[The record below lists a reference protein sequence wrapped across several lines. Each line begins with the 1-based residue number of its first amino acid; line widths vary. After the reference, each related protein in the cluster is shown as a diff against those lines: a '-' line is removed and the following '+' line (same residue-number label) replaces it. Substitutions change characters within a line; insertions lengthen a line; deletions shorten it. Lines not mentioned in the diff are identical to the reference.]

1 MSEHQPIVKL
11 PDMTLSHY
19 RYLLALSWYPNKEQ
33 IAKSLHTGIME
44 NKMVKFYLEVC
55 EQFKWE
61 VNHKWVEEISK
72 ENEAKLKE
80 LEDKIEDAVKNLGE
94 TEVRECHLAK
104 SEFLLRTGDKAG
116 AETSYRITADK
127 TVGSGQ
133 RLDIIFTLIR
143 IGFFY
148 NDKDL
153 IKRNIQKAKS
163 MIEQG
168 GDWDRRNRLK
178 VYEAYYL
185 LSIRSFKTS
194 ADLFLDTLATFS
206 SEELFSYDKNVF
218 YTVITSIVSLDRVS
232 LKEKVVDSPDV
243 STVIKNIPHLNDFLR
258 SFYNSDYALFFSSLA
273 HITDAMKEEEFC
285 HEHVYYFAR
294 EMRVR
299 AYKQY
304 LQSYRSVQLKSMAHA
319 FGVSSEFIDR
329 ELSRF
334 ISIGKLDCKIDAVGG
349 IIETIRPD
357 TKNAHYHNTIKQ
369 GDLLLNRIQKLS
381 RVIHL

>member
-1 MSEHQPIVKL
+1 MEHQPIVRL
-11 PDMTLSHY
+11 PDMTLSQY
-19 RYLLALSWYPNKEQ
+19 RFLLTLPWYPNKDK
-33 IAKSLHTGIME
+33 IAEKLLNGIKE
-44 NKMVKFYLEVC
+44 HKMVKFYLEVC
-55 EQFKWE
+55 EQFKLD
-61 VNHKWVEEISK
+61 VNQQWVDDTTK
-72 ENEAKLKE
+72 ENGAKLKE
-80 LEDKIEDAVKNLGE
+80 LEDKTEDAIKNLGE

-104 SEFLLRTGDKAG
+104 SEFLISTGDKAG

-185 LSIRSFKTS
+185 LSIRQFKN
-194 ADLFLDTLATFS
+194 AAELFLDTLATFS
-206 SEELFSYDKNVF
+206 SEELFSYEKNVF

-243 STVIKNIPHLNDFLR
+243 NTVIKTIPHLNEFLR

-273 HITDAMKEEEFC
+273 HITDAMKEEEYC

-304 LQSYRSVQLKSMAHA
+304 LQSYRSVQLKSMAQA

>member
-1 MSEHQPIVKL
+1 
-11 PDMTLSHY
+11 MTLSHS

-33 IAKSLHTGIME
+33 IAKNLHAGIME
-44 NKMVKFYLEVC
+44 NKMAKFYLEVC
-55 EQFKWE
+55 EQFKWK
-61 VNHKWVEEISK
+61 VNQKWVEETTK

-104 SEFLLRTGDKAG
+104 SEFLLRTGDKVG
-116 AETSYRITADK
+116 AESSYRITADK

-185 LSIRSFKTS
+185 LSIRSFKTA

-206 SEELFSYDKNVF
+206 SEELFSYEKNVF
-218 YTVITSIVSLDRVS
+218 YTVMTSIVSLDRVS

-285 HEHVYYFAR
+285 VEHVYYFAR